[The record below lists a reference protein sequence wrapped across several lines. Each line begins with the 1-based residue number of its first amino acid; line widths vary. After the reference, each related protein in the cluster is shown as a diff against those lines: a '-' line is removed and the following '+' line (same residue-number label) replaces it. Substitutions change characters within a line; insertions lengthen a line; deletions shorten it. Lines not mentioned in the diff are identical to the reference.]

1 MDKSKQ
7 PLDMYDI
14 IPEEQR
20 AYLMNYGK
28 HFNEKMCKFA
38 VSLMRDRNGKKISL
52 MKKDDVLAKLKE
64 NGVTLENDVMCDST
78 FVYHMALSDFIG
90 SSIED
95 EKHICL
101 YVKDLIDDEDQ
112 RDGFIFARF
121 VSDCINNGEPID
133 WAEML

>member
-1 MDKSKQ
+1 
-7 PLDMYDI
+7 MYDI

-64 NGVTLENDVMCDST
+64 HGVELENDVMYDST
-78 FVYHMALSDFIG
+78 FVYHMAMSDFMG

-95 EKHICL
+95 EKHLCL

>member
-1 MDKSKQ
+1 MDKPKQ

-38 VSLMRDRNGKKISL
+38 VSLMRDRNGKKVSL

-78 FVYHMALSDFIG
+78 FVYHMALSDF
-90 SSIED
+90 
-95 EKHICL
+95 
-101 YVKDLIDDEDQ
+101 
-112 RDGFIFARF
+112 
-121 VSDCINNGEPID
+121 
-133 WAEML
+133 M